1 MYDVPQPQNFC
12 SGISS
17 LSLVNFLQCNILQI
31 HDRLS
36 EQFSDS
42 QAAFGT
48 TFFESQAALGKPKK
62 LLEEGIFAEL
72 RLFFCFQDL

>member
-1 MYDVPQPQNFC
+1 MDKERCTSTSKFLFRLSFALIGQF
-12 SGISS
+12 SS
-17 LSLVNFLQCNILQI
+17 VYILQI
-31 HDRLS
+31 HGQLS

-62 LLEEGIFAEL
+62 LLEEG
-72 RLFFCFQDL
+72 